1 MAKQKN
7 KQNYII
13 GIDEVGRA
21 ASKRLASPNYHYVI
35 GIDEV
40 GRGALA
46 GPVVVAALAAPYSLI
61 KHKLDSRIFANKNL
75 RLIRDIRLKD
85 SKRLTA
91 RQREIWFQYIKK
103 SQKSKVK
110 GQRLYYKTAS
120 VSPKII
126 DKINISQAANLA
138 ATTAFKKLL
147 KYDAIASYLSKRKIR
162 IFLDGG
168 LYINKPITN
177 NLRLTIKNYKTK
189 TIIKGDEKIPAIAM
203 ASIMAKVSRDK
214 RMRRLHKRYPQ
225 YDFINNVGY
234 GTKKHIKAI
243 KKFGPSP
250 IHRKSFKIKELT

>member
-21 ASKRLASPNYHYVI
+21 ASKRRASPDYHYVI

-46 GPVVVAALAAPYSLI
+46 GPVVVAVVVATVNF
-61 KHKLDSRIFANKNL
+61 KLQTPNSKLKL
-75 RLIRDIRLKD
+75 RD
-85 SKRLTA
+85 SKKLTA

-103 SQKSKVK
+103 SQKSKAK

-126 DKINISQAANLA
+126 DKVNISQAANLA
-138 ATTAFKKLL
+138 ATRVLVRLMTNDKRLTTKKF
-147 KYDAIASYLSKRKIR
+147 SV
-162 IFLDGG
+162 FLDGG
-168 LYINKPITN
+168 LSIKRS
-177 NLRLTIKNYKTK
+177 LVMSRKLLVSTIVR
-189 TIIKGDEKIPAIAM
+189 GDEKIPAITM

-250 IHRKSFKIKELT
+250 IHRKSFKIKGTR